1 MMKWAFDIID
11 KLFGETIKYETDRI
25 YLPIFFTTTL
35 CMTTVFFFDHVTF
48 NLFGEPLHFSVGLV
62 VFPLTFTLSNIIQDR
77 HGRLFTNTVV
87 RYAFLADCIF
97 VFCGYA
103 LTYIGNRE
111 DYFSVF
117 SEIPVIMLSTFF
129 FVWLSNTINIVT
141 FSFLQKKKVNDFA
154 KYSVAA
160 IFAESSV
167 SMISIPLMM
176 YKNNLSG
183 GALVSVAVVVFYK
196 IAVTLLLSF
205 IVSLQSYLRNLHQ

>member
-1 MMKWAFDIID
+1 MIKRAFNILD
-11 KLFGETIKYETDRI
+11 KLFGETIKSETDRI
-25 YLPIFFTTTL
+25 YLPIYFTITL
-35 CMTTVFFFDHVTF
+35 CMTTVFFFDHDTF
-48 NLFGEPLHFSVGLV
+48 DLFGEPLHFSVGLV

-77 HGRLFTNTVV
+77 YGRLFTNTVI

-117 SEIPVIMLSTFF
+117 RQIPVIMLSTFF

-141 FSFLQKKKVNDFA
+141 FSILQNKKVNNFA

-183 GALVSVAVVVFYK
+183 GALVSVIVVVFYK

-205 IVSLQSYLRNLHQ
+205 IASLQSYLRNRHL

>member
-1 MMKWAFDIID
+1 MIKRTFKILN
-11 KLFGETIKYETDRI
+11 KLFGETIKSETDRI
-25 YLPIFFTTTL
+25 YLPIFFTITL
-35 CMTTVFFFDHVTF
+35 CMTTVFFFDHVTVDF
-48 NLFGEPLHFSVGLV
+48 LGEPLHFSVGLV

-77 HGRLFTNTVV
+77 YGRLFTNTVI
-87 RYAFLADCIF
+87 RYAFVADCIF

-141 FSFLQKKKVNDFA
+141 FSILQKKKVNDFA
-154 KYSVAA
+154 KYSIAA

-183 GALVSVAVVVFYK
+183 GALLSVAVVVFYK
-196 IAVTLLLSF
+196 IVVTLLLSF
-205 IVSLQSYLRNLHQ
+205 IVSLQSYLRNRHL